1 MSLTNL
7 QIQKAKPKERQY
19 KLSDGRG
26 MYLIVSPRGGKYW
39 RLDYRFNGKR
49 QTLSLGT
56 FPSTSL
62 KDARRK
68 CEDTKSLIEDGVDPS
83 YQRKIKL
90 AGDKD
95 SFEAIAKEWYG
106 KYRSQWTDN
115 HAATTLRRIEANLLP
130 WLGSRPVAVIEPR
143 EILQTLRRIE
153 KRGSLETAHRVQQIA
168 SRIFRYAVA
177 TGQCTRDPTTDLK
190 GAIHKYKPSEKAIG
204 EIRKSIMASGTSAI
218 IIAAGLGSRMATLT
232 DDKPKCMLEF
242 GDKTLL
248 QRQLEAYRACG
259 VTDISVIRGYQKDKI
274 NYDGLRYFENPD
286 YENNNILNSLFYA
299 EEAIAGHVI
308 CAYSDILFDT
318 HVVQRALESQHDISV
333 VVDIDWRGYYDGRR
347 DHPLDEAEN
356 IIFDANN
363 RVVAAGKAIAR
374 KNDVH
379 GEFIGMMK
387 FSPHGAEIF
396 KRHFNRIKELHAGKP
411 FQRAKVFE
419 KAYLTDI
426 IQDMTDMGIPIHC
439 VIIERGWKE
448 IDTIEDYEKALMDFD
463 D

>member
-1 MSLTNL
+1 MSLTD
-7 QIQKAKPKERQY
+7 IQVQEAKPRKKQY
-19 KLSDGRG
+19 KLADGKS
-26 MYLIVSPRGGKYW
+26 MYLIVTPKGGKYW

-68 CEDTKSLIEDGVDPS
+68 RENTKSLIKDGVDPS
-83 YQRKIKL
+83 HRRKIML
-90 AGDKD
+90 TSNRD
-95 SFEAIAKEWYG
+95 SFE
-106 KYRSQWTDN
+106 
-115 HAATTLRRIEANLLP
+115 
-130 WLGSRPVAVIEPR
+130 
-143 EILQTLRRIE
+143 
-153 KRGSLETAHRVQQIA
+153 
-168 SRIFRYAVA
+168 AVA
-177 TGQCTRDPTTDLK
+177 TGQSTRDPTTYPK
-190 GAIHKYKPSEKAIG
+190 SVIHEYKPSEKAMG
-204 EIRKSIMASGTSAI
+204 EKWRSIMAPGTSAI
-218 IIAAGLGSRMATLT
+218 IIAAGLGSRMQTLT

-242 GDKTLL
+242 GEKTLL
-248 QRQLEAYRACG
+248 QRQLDAYWACG
-259 VTDISVIRGYQKDKI
+259 VTDISVVRGYQKDKI
-274 NYDGLRYFENPD
+274 HYDGLRYFENPD
-286 YENNNILNSLFYA
+286 YKNNNILNSLFYA
-299 EEAIAGHVI
+299 EEAITGHVI
-308 CAYSDILFDT
+308 CAYSDILFDA
-318 HVVQRALESQHDISV
+318 HVVQRVLEAQHDISV

-363 RVVAAGKAIAR
+363 RVIAAGKAIAT

-396 KRHFNRIKELHAGKP
+396 KRHFNRIKELYAGKP

-419 KAYLTDI
+419 KSYLTDI
-426 IQDMTDMGIPIHC
+426 IQDMTDIGIPIHC

-463 D
+463 N

>member
-1 MSLTNL
+1 MASKHSFGEYVRSL
-7 QIQKAKPKERQY
+7 R
-19 KLSDGRG
+19 LSNSIGQRELARRLKISPS
-26 MYLIVSPRGGKYW
+26 YLNDIESNKRDAPRGD
-39 RLDYRFNGKR
+39 L
-49 QTLSLGT
+49 
-56 FPSTSL
+56 
-62 KDARRK
+62 
-68 CEDTKSLIEDGVDPS
+68 V
-83 YQRKIKL
+83 
-90 AGDKD
+90 
-95 SFEAIAKEWYG
+95 
-106 KYRSQWTDN
+106 SQ
-115 HAATTLRRIEANLLP
+115 I
-130 WLGSRPVAVIEPR
+130 G
-143 EILQTLRRIE
+143 EILQADAVKLYDLAGLSRDDIAQDVAEMIQSSPETVALLR
-153 KRGSLETAHRVQQIA
+153 
-168 SRIFRYAVA
+168 
-177 TGQCTRDPTTDLK
+177 
-190 GAIHKYKPSEKAIG
+190 AIHEYRPSEKTIG
-204 EIRKSIMASGTSAI
+204 KIRKNIMASGTSAI
-218 IIAAGLGSRMATLT
+218 IIAAGLGSRMAALT

-259 VTDISVIRGYQKDKI
+259 VTDISVVRGYQKDKI

-286 YENNNILNSLFYA
+286 YENNNILNSLFNA
-299 EEAIAGHVI
+299 EEAISGHVI
-308 CAYSDILFDT
+308 CAYSDILFDA

-363 RVVAAGKAIAR
+363 RVVAAGKAIAS

-387 FSPHGAEIF
+387 FSPRGAEIF
-396 KRHFNRIKELHAGKP
+396 KRHFHRVKELYAGKP

-426 IQDMTDMGIPIHC
+426 IQDMTDMGVPIHC

-448 IDTIEDYEKALMDFD
+448 IDTIEDYEKALMHID

>member
-1 MSLTNL
+1 MSLTNI
-7 QIQKAKPKERQY
+7 QIQKAKPKEKQY
-19 KLSDGRG
+19 KLADSRG
-26 MYLIVSPRGGKYW
+26 MYLIVTPRGGKYW

-68 CEDTKSLIEDGVDPS
+68 CENIKSLIKGGIDPS
-83 YQRKIKL
+83 HQRKIML
-90 AGDKD
+90 AGNKD
-95 SFEAIAKEWYG
+95 SFE
-106 KYRSQWTDN
+106 
-115 HAATTLRRIEANLLP
+115 
-130 WLGSRPVAVIEPR
+130 
-143 EILQTLRRIE
+143 
-153 KRGSLETAHRVQQIA
+153 
-168 SRIFRYAVA
+168 AVA
-177 TGQCTRDPTTDLK
+177 TGQCTRDPTTDPK
-190 GAIHKYKPSEKAIG
+190 GAIHEYKPSEKAMG
-204 EIRKSIMASGTSAI
+204 EKRKNIMAPGASVI
-218 IIAAGLGSRMATLT
+218 IIAAGLGSRMADLT

-259 VTDISVIRGYQKDKI
+259 VTDISVVRGYQKDKI
-274 NYDGLRYFENPD
+274 HYDSLRYFENPD

-299 EEAIAGHVI
+299 EEAITGHVI
-308 CAYSDILFDT
+308 CAYSDILFDA
-318 HVVQRALESQHDISV
+318 HVVQRVLEAQHDISV
-333 VVDIDWRGYYDGRR
+333 VVDIDWRGYYEGRR

-363 RVVAAGKAIAR
+363 RVIAAGKAIAT

-396 KRHFNRIKELHAGKP
+396 KRHFNRIKELYAGKP

-419 KAYLTDI
+419 KSYLTDI
-426 IQDMTDMGIPIHC
+426 IQDMTDIGIPIHC

-463 D
+463 N